1 MKRANYIFQDI
12 ILDSKMKRKI
22 LVRLYVFLIFRISI
36 VSIVEKKKT
45 SWNLR
50 FMEEFI

>member
-22 LVRLYVFLIFRISI
+22 LARLYVFIIFRISI
-36 VSIVEKKKT
+36 VSIVGKKKLAGT
-45 SWNLR
+45 
-50 FMEEFI
+50 